1 MFINLQ
7 RLLSITI
14 LLILVSTKLNC
25 LTVGVQFLHLSSG
38 PGQTPNFTTEELN
51 CNLSRAKG
59 ATLEL
64 RVKQRTYQYL
74 NYLSLVRLM

>member
-25 LTVGVQFLHLSSG
+25 LTVGVQLVEFL
-38 PGQTPNFTTEELN
+38 
-51 CNLSRAKG
+51 A
-59 ATLEL
+59 ATLQIRIL
-64 RVKQRTYQYL
+64 IQF
-74 NYLSLVRLM
+74 